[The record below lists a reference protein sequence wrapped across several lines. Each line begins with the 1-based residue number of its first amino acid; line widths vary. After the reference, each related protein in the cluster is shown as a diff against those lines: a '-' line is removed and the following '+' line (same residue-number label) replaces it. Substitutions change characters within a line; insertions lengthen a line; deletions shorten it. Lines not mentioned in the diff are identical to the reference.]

1 MPASPTHRGAFR
13 ACGALLLA
21 AILTLVLA
29 FAATAGADTTFGGNP
44 NQQVFPGATC
54 SLGAPLYPPALGAY
68 PGTEGSQSCMWGW
81 SNPAVGT
88 DIAPIPATGG
98 SGTVTSVTLPAMANP
113 GPMQV
118 VVLTAGLSAGSVPSK
133 PDYVCCQV
141 KQVGPTFTVPAN
153 QVATVPQS
161 LHVSATEEANLSI
174 PGDTSFGD
182 QLAVSVL
189 SPDRVVADPLHR
201 PRRRTEHHRLRRRLR
216 LLPGAD
222 RSQRRVPQPV
232 RHLRLPDA
240 RQLHTSR
247 TGPARRRPPPARAE
261 AEAG

>member
-1 MPASPTHRGAFR
+1 MPTSPTHWGAFR

-21 AILTLVLA
+21 AILTLVLV

-44 NQQVFPGATC
+44 NEQVFPGATC
-54 SLGAPLYPPALGAY
+54 SLGAPLYPPVLGAY

-118 VVLTAGLSAGSVPSK
+118 VVLTAGLSAGSCPSK

-189 SPDRVVADPLHR
+189 SPTAS
-201 PRRRTEHHRLRRRLR
+201 
-216 LLPGAD
+216 LPIRYTGHVGEQSITDFDGVYAYY
-222 RSQRRVPQPV
+222 PAP
-232 RHLRLPDA
+232 
-240 RQLHTSR
+240 
-247 TGPARRRPPPARAE
+247 TGPNGEFRSPYGIYGFQMLASFTLADG
-261 AEAG
+261 AGPTATPTGAGGGGAG